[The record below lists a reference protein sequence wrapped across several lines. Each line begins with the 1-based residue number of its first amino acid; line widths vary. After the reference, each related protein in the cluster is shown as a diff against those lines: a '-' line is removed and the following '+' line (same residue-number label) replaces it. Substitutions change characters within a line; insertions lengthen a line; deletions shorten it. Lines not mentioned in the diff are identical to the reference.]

1 MRKFFVAPLR
11 AHSKVREPQRRY
23 LFPRLVAKR
32 LHASFNRSR
41 HRVVGDAK
49 YPLDSPDR
57 FIESGPVTKAHEKTV
72 ARLLD
77 SLHCNSLQAL
87 PQRDEKL
94 AEKEVP
100 IAALQPQLVIMDH
113 DDGFAHASF
122 TRLIHRPLDC
132 RAWSQYNSRADR
144 RVAGAHRSRYAQD
157 VCVKHDNSLDT
168 KGPAAE
174 LSTALGVIIC
184 ITRARG
190 EAGG

>member
-1 MRKFFVAPLR
+1 MRKFFVAALR
-11 AHSKVREPQRRY
+11 AHGKVREPQRRHF
-23 LFPRLVAKR
+23 FPRLAAKR
-32 LHASFNRSR
+32 FHRPLDGPR

-57 FIESGPVTKAHEKTV
+57 LIERGTIAEPHQKTV

-100 IAALQPQLVIMDH
+100 IAALQPQFVIMDH

-122 TRLIHRPLDC
+122 SRLM
-132 RAWSQYNSRADR
+132 
-144 RVAGAHRSRYAQD
+144 RS
-157 VCVKHDNSLDT
+157 
-168 KGPAAE
+168 AA
-174 LSTALGVIIC
+174 
-184 ITRARG
+184 
-190 EAGG
+190 